1 MNMNKGIYLVLIIS
15 LSGCNSVIN
24 ETDYLK
30 KVSENLD
37 QIKSAAYYSTL
48 VASAPGDT
56 AKFTEPYESFFRI
69 FINPS
74 DSLVGSASAT
84 FSAEDTTK
92 ITDFYD
98 GNVRGKVN
106 WDKQYVKIDSFKHH
120 PYPFR
125 LVHYPFY
132 TKINEI
138 IKYTLTTSDSIQ
150 TDLKDY
156 GDSVYFSLRIIN
168 KHVYFHIKPIVIQN
182 EYIPEDEVS
191 RFDIWFNKTDNMP
204 YRMRSKWHHTTAFE
218 SCNNAK
224 FNFTKDT
231 SLIAGNY
238 FPSHFEIRYVDPYA
252 PGKAEQKTDMEG
264 KLAPDWVLKD
274 IDFNEVKL
282 TDLKSKVL
290 LIQFTGVGCG
300 PCHHSLPF
308 LKQLVEENR
317 TKDFE
322 FISIETWS
330 NNMEGLRRYQQNN
343 EFNFKFLKS
352 SEEVKKA
359 YHVSSVPSFFVLD
372 ENRIIRKVIKGY
384 SKEITDGEI
393 KESINKYL

>member
-1 MNMNKGIYLVLIIS
+1 MNKGIYLIIIIS
-15 LSGCNSVIN
+15 LFGCNSRIN
-24 ETDYLK
+24 ETGYLK

-37 QIKSAAYYSTL
+37 QIKSATYLSTR

-56 AKFTEPYESFFRI
+56 AKFTEPYEAFFRI

-84 FSAEDTTK
+84 FSAEDTTI

-138 IKYTLTTSDSIQ
+138 IKYTLTTTDSIQ
-150 TDLKDY
+150 TDLIDY

-168 KHVYFHIKPIVIQN
+168 RHVYFHIKPIVIQN
-182 EYIPEDEVS
+182 EYIPEDEIS
-191 RFDIWFNKTDNMP
+191 RFDIWFDKRNNMP
-204 YRMRSKWHHTTAFE
+204 YRMRSKWHHTTSFE

-224 FNFTKDT
+224 FNFNKDT
-231 SLIAGNY
+231 SLIAPKY

-252 PGKAEQKTDMEG
+252 PGQAEQKADMEG
-264 KLAPDWVLKD
+264 KVAPDWVLKD
-274 IDFNEVKL
+274 IDFKNVKL

-300 PCHHSLPF
+300 PCHHSIPF

-330 NNMEGLRRYQQNN
+330 NNMEGLRRYQQKN

-359 YHVSSVPSFFVLD
+359 YNVSSVPVFFVID
-372 ENRIIRKVIKGY
+372 ENRTIRKIIKGY
-384 SKEITDGEI
+384 SKEITDKEI